1 VALLIDIAM
10 PEWQTD
16 EAFLAELR
24 PLLPGADLRCMADP
38 GDLSQVTMLATV
50 GLRKGLAARL
60 PKLQL
65 VQKLGAGV
73 ETMVASPELAPHVQV
88 ARLKSDSAAQE
99 IAEYCLAYALCHQ
112 RNMAVH
118 RAAQAAARWDSIG
131 PRETPATTVGVL
143 GLGTIGARVAAAF
156 AGLGFRVAGWSRGP
170 KDLPGID
177 CRHGAG
183 ALAPMLGECDYVAS
197 ILPSTPE
204 TRDLAD
210 ARFFAA
216 MKPGAVL
223 INAGRGD
230 LVVEADLLAA
240 LDSGHLGGAVLDV
253 FRTEPLPPDHRF
265 WSHPKVTVTPHVSG
279 WRVTGGA
286 RDVAGN
292 YRRLMAGKPLINLV
306 DRATGY

>member
-1 VALLIDIAM
+1 MPMLIDIAM
-10 PEWQTD
+10 PEWKTD
-16 EAFLAELR
+16 EAFRAELA
-24 PLLPGADLRCMADP
+24 PLLPGADLRCMDEP
-38 GDLSQVTMLATV
+38 GDLSAVTMLATV
-50 GLRKGLAARL
+50 GLRPGLATLL
-60 PKLQL
+60 PALRL

-73 ETMVASPELAPHVQV
+73 ETMVHSPELPPDVQV
-88 ARLKSDSAAQE
+88 ARLKSESAARE
-99 IAEYCLAYALCHQ
+99 IAEYCVAYVLRFQ
-112 RNMAVH
+112 RNMALH
-118 RAAQAAARWDSIG
+118 EAAQAKARWEPVA

-156 AGLGFRVAGWSRGP
+156 AGLGFRVLGWSRGP
-170 KDLPGID
+170 KDLPGIL

-183 ALAPMLGECDYVAS
+183 ALRPMLGECDYVAS

-240 LDSGHLGGAVLDV
+240 LDGGHLGGAVLDV
-253 FRTEPLPPDHRF
+253 LRAEPLPSGHPLWR
-265 WSHPKVTVTPHVSG
+265 HPKVTITPHVSG

-286 RDVAGN
+286 ADVAEN
-292 YRRLMAGKPLINLV
+292 YRRLSAGRPPINLV
-306 DRATGY
+306 DRGAGY